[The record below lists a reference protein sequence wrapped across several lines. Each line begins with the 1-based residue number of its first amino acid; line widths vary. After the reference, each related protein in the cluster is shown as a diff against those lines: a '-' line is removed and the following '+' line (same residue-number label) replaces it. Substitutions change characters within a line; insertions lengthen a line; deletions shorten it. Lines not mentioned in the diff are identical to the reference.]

1 VAARWPTSTAL
12 GLLSIGI
19 AILSLPMWAGQ
30 YLAGPWSDQF
40 STGWAIRHWGA
51 EQWRATGRLPV
62 WNPEMLGG
70 VPTVAG
76 FGDQFYPSAW
86 LRLVLPTTISVDL
99 AFVGHYLLAGLFF
112 YLLLR
117 LLGTSWLGSV
127 VGATAYQLSGPVIS
141 YVSPGHDGQLFVAA
155 LFPLMLIG
163 LVLGIRRRRLEGHAL
178 LGLAVGLAL
187 LSPHYQA
194 TQYALI
200 AAGVFALY
208 LTVGEAEGLTP
219 AQRWRGLG
227 LALAGV
233 LLGFGV
239 SLIQLLPFLHY
250 IPFSPRGGVKTF
262 EWATSY
268 AVPWIHLPEVLVSGF
283 MGFTPDATY
292 WGPNDLKL
300 QSAYLGLPVVAL
312 AVLGATGGEGLRR
325 RLARWMLA
333 IGALFLLVALGSGTP
348 FYRLW
353 WAVVPFVN
361 KTRAPEIAL
370 YLVAFAAAVLAALG
384 VERLERGEGKR
395 WAIAGVIA
403 GGLCAVLALVGT
415 FGGIALS
422 YAQAHQEDIGVEL
435 VRAAAAAQ
443 PGILWGALASGVA
456 LVVVA
461 GVAFSFQQGRLTAP
475 VFAGALV
482 LLLGADLWRSGR
494 GFWRWSRPESRQVA
508 SDDLIRRLALVPP
521 PLRVSD
527 YGGVYPSDA
536 LMAHG
541 IPAVG
546 GYHGN
551 ELQAYDELLGAAGAD
566 LGRSLRLWKLLA
578 VRYVISADTARIPGF
593 HEVLGPVRTGMGRQ
607 AYLYEADSAPPYVR
621 VVPAAVRTD
630 SSQVVAAL
638 FDPRTDYDRVVLF
651 TPDQPVPASALAA
664 PQRSQPS
671 SSRASV
677 TQWAP
682 GRMRVSVTPAP
693 TTASYLV
700 VSENWYKD
708 WRASVDG
715 QAAPVLR
722 GDQTLITVPIGV
734 GTRDVELRFE
744 PRDYRTGK
752 RVTLVSLILLLGMGL
767 VPPALRRASFMRTYQ
782 ESRDVQER

>member
-1 VAARWPTSTAL
+1 MVARWPTSTAL
-12 GLLSIGI
+12 GLLSVWI

-51 EQWRATGRLPV
+51 EQWRATGRLPL

-76 FGDQFYPSAW
+76 FGDLFYPTAW

-99 AFVGHYLLAGLFF
+99 AFVGHYLLAGLFL

-117 LLGTSWLGSV
+117 LLGITWLGSV
-127 VGATAYQLSGPVIS
+127 VGGTAYQLSGPVIS

-155 LFPLMLIG
+155 LLPLMLIG
-163 LVLGIRRRRLEGHAL
+163 LVLGVRRRRLEGHAL

-200 AAGVFALY
+200 TAGVFALY
-208 LTVGEAEGLTP
+208 LSIGEPEGLTLT
-219 AQRWRGLG
+219 QRWRGLG

-250 IPFSPRGGVKTF
+250 IPFSPRGGVQSF

-268 AVPWIHLPEVLVSGF
+268 AVPWIHLPEVLLSGF
-283 MGFTPDATY
+283 MGSTPDATY

-312 AVLGATGGEGLRR
+312 ALLGATGGGQRR
-325 RLARWMLA
+325 HLARWTVA
-333 IGALFLLVALGSGTP
+333 IGVLFLLVALGSGTP

-370 YLVAFAAAVLAALG
+370 YLVAFVAAVLAALG

-403 GGLCAVLALVGT
+403 GGLCALLALVGA

-422 YAQAHQEDIGVEL
+422 YAQGHQEDIRVEL
-435 VRAAAAAQ
+435 VRAATAAQ
-443 PGILWGALASGVA
+443 HGILSGALSSGVA

-461 GVAFSFQQGRLTAP
+461 GVALWFLQGRLAVP

-494 GFWRWSRPESRQVA
+494 GFWRWSRPEAQQVA
-508 SDDLIRRLALVPP
+508 SDDVIRRLALVPP
-521 PLRVSD
+521 PLRVCD
-527 YGGVYPSDA
+527 CGGVYPSDA

-541 IPAVG
+541 IPEMG

-551 ELQAYDELLGAAGAD
+551 ELQAYDALLGAAGAD
-566 LGRSLRLWKLLA
+566 LGRSLRLWHLLA
-578 VRYVISADTARIPGF
+578 VRYVISADTARIPGY
-593 HEVLGPVRTGMGRQ
+593 HVVLGPVRTGLGKQ
-607 AYLYEADSAPPYVR
+607 GYLYEADSAPPYVR

-638 FDPRTDYDRVVLF
+638 LDPRTDHDKVVLL
-651 TPDQPVPASALAA
+651 TRDQAVPVPPHA
-664 PQRSQPS
+664 PSWSPRPS
-671 SSRASV
+671 SSRAAV
-677 TQWAP
+677 AQWAP
-682 GRMRVSVTPAP
+682 GRMRITLTPAL
-693 TTASYLV
+693 TSASYLV

-708 WRASVDG
+708 WRATVDG

-722 GDQTLITVPIGV
+722 GDQTLIAVPIGV
-734 GTRDVELRFE
+734 GARAVELVFE

-767 VPPALRRASFMRTYQ
+767 VPLALRRASFMRTYQ